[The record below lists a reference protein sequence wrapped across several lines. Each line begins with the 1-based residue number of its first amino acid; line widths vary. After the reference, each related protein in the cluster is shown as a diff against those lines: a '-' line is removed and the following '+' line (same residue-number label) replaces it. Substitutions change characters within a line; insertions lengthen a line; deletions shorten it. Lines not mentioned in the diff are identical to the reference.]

1 MRGGEAGAESAS
13 DLQRLVGRK
22 PANAAQQR
30 RKVLAIDIFHRK
42 EKMTFDLAD
51 IVNAADVRMRHL
63 TRKPDLITKAL
74 NRRGI
79 LPRASGRNLSATGWP
94 SARSSAR
101 YTSPIPPL
109 PRRATTRYR
118 PASSSPGRNVLP
130 KMCGR
135 KNRSGT
141 RATLRFCGRG
151 RGRIGDG
158 NRLGNRGVARHR
170 GAAGETKAA
179 AFRNAACA
187 RWALHYGIRAAVR
200 YCLTRGFSTARES

>member
-79 LPRASGRNLSATGWP
+79 LTEGLGKKLERDWLAQREVVGAIHLSH
-94 SARSSAR
+94 SAFAEKGNDA
-101 YTSPIPPL
+101 IP
-109 PRRATTRYR
+109 
-118 PASSSPGRNVLP
+118 
-130 KMCGR
+130 
-135 KNRSGT
+135 
-141 RATLRFCGRG
+141 
-151 RGRIGDG
+151 
-158 NRLGNRGVARHR
+158 
-170 GAAGETKAA
+170 AG
-179 AFRNAACA
+179 
-187 RWALHYGIRAAVR
+187 
-200 YCLTRGFSTARES
+200 